1 MKGKFIVL
9 YGTNNLGKTTQAKL
23 LVERLNKE
31 GVVSEY
37 LKYPVYDIAPS
48 GVILNNFLRGENKYN
63 LTSREAQI
71 IYAINR
77 TQFQSV
83 LKGKLDKGVNIIAED
98 YIGTSIA
105 WGVGSGVDEEFLIEI
120 NSHLLKEDI
129 SFLFDGERF
138 LESVESGHRFE
149 NDNELMDGV
158 RDIHLMLGEKYGWKK
173 INAGLSIDE
182 IHKILWD
189 EINKKI

>member
-1 MKGKFIVL
+1 MAGKFIVL
-9 YGTNNLGKTTQAKL
+9 YGTNNTGKTTQAKL
-23 LVERLNKE
+23 LVEKLNKE
-31 GVVSEY
+31 GKKSEY
-37 LKYPVYDIAPS
+37 LKYPVYDIVPS
-48 GVILNNFLRGENKYN
+48 GVILNNFLREGNKYN
-63 LTSREAQI
+63 LTLREAQI

-77 TQFQSV
+77 TQFEGI
-83 LKGKLDKGVNIIAED
+83 LKSKLNDGINIIAED

-138 LESVESGHRFE
+138 LESIEDGHKFE
-149 NDNELMDGV
+149 NDNDLIGRV
-158 RDIHLMLGEKYGWKK
+158 RNIHLGLSKKHQWKK
-173 INAGLSIDE
+173 INANLSIDE

-189 EINKKI
+189 EISKEI